1 MRELVE
7 SAFRIEGFVLEI
19 SETKKDEAK
28 EVYISIGS
36 DNGVGPDAYF
46 DACIE
51 REIAGRKSA
60 KVIGTL
66 KVKNVEGGDL
76 TLCEVKK
83 GGKEIKQAIDG
94 GQKVV
99 VKSKAKS
106 AGILSKI

>member
-1 MRELVE
+1 M
-7 SAFRIEGFVLEI
+7 
-19 SETKKDEAK
+19 
-28 EVYISIGS
+28 
-36 DNGVGPDAYF
+36 
-46 DACIE
+46 
-51 REIAGRKSA
+51 
-60 KVIGTL
+60 
-66 KVKNVEGGDL
+66 KNVEGGDL